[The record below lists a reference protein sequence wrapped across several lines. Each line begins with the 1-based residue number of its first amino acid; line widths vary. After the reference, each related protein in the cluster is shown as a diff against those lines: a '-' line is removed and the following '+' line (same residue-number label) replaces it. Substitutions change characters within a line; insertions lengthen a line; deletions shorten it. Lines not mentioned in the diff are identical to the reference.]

1 MLYICTHIN
10 LRQNNV
16 TFNLGSTVPR
26 VVLISQAV
34 HTSEA
39 KYLDICAENLDV
51 TIYHKT
57 ELYVRPMQL
66 TG

>member
-16 TFNLGSTVPR
+16 TFNPGSTVR
-26 VVLISQAV
+26 RVLISQAV

-57 ELYVRPMQL
+57 ELYIRPMQL